1 MFIPF
6 DNEMILES
14 KKQSKLR
21 EPFINHHFELDH
33 LSGDE
38 RNQIGFLGEFAC
50 CQLFGIDWKE
60 NIRENYLTIDEF
72 DFSIKHL
79 KVDVKTETVPH
90 SFVSSIIN
98 GTVND
103 DKPWGRRLINKGQ
116 VPLLDKYD
124 VIIFGLVDRENKN
137 GWYPIGYITTKN
149 ILANYSTQKEM
160 PFGVKDYRS
169 PALAIRTSELKP
181 LSLLRSTLQRHY
193 QLKNFK

>member
-1 MFIPF
+1 MFVLF

-21 EPFINHHFELDH
+21 EPFINHHFELEH

-50 CQLFGIDWKE
+50 CQLFGIDWKK

-90 SFVSSIIN
+90 SFISSIIN

-124 VIIFGLVDRENKN
+124 VVIFGLVDRENKN
-137 GWYPIGYITTKN
+137 GWYPVGYITTKN
-149 ILANYSTQKEM
+149 ILDNYSIQKKM
-160 PFGVKDYRS
+160 PFGVKDYPS
-169 PALAIRTSELKP
+169 PALAVRTSELKP
-181 LSLLRSTLQRHY
+181 LSLLKMTLQRHD
-193 QLKNFK
+193 QFKNIK